1 MNDEYFMKQAIRRAK
16 LAEKDGE
23 VPVGAV
29 IVKDGVIISSGRNRR
44 EKRKN
49 ALCHAE
55 IEAINRACKKMG
67 TWRLEDCVLYVTH
80 EPCVMCAGA
89 CVGARIKR
97 IVYGS
102 TDKRFG
108 AFGSAFDLS
117 SVPLGSK
124 YSVTKGVCGD
134 ECAEML
140 SNFFKKLRSSKNN

>member
-1 MNDEYFMKQAIRRAK
+1 MNDEYFMKQAMRRAR

-44 EKRKN
+44 EKKKN

-55 IEAINRACKKMG
+55 IEAIDRACKKTG
-67 TWRLEDCVLYVTH
+67 TWRLDGCVLYVTH

-89 CVGARIKR
+89 CVGARIAR

-102 TDKRFG
+102 SDRRFG
-108 AFGSAFDLS
+108 ALGSAFDLTEI
-117 SVPLGSK
+117 PLGSK
-124 YSVTKGVCGD
+124 FTVTKGVCGD
-134 ECAEML
+134 ECADML
-140 SNFFKKLRSSKNN
+140 TGFFTELRRSKK